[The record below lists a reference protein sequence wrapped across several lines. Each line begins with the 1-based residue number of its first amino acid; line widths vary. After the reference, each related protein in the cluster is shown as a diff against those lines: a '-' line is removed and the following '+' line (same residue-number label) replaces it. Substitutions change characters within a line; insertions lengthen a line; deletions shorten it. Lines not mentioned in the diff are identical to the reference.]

1 MSTVKQFQV
10 GSVTY
15 NVARASAIQQD
26 EVLSMLTS
34 AIVECLQRI
43 DANDLDDDDIMFN
56 FFTRM
61 PFEAKQKFDGLML
74 ARVFKHG
81 TDQAV
86 SSKDFDGAVLELNKL
101 RALVLKWNLE
111 PFFTYWASELR
122 KAQDNLEKKVSQTV

>member
-1 MSTVKQFQV
+1 MKFVEQFTVGGV
-10 GSVTY
+10 AY

-43 DANDLDDDDIMFN
+43 NPNDLDDDDIMFN

-61 PFEAKQKFDGLML
+61 PIEAKNKFDSLMMFK
-74 ARVFKHG
+74 VFKNG
-81 TDQAV
+81 TDQQVTA
-86 SSKDFDGAVLELNKL
+86 KDFDGAVLELNKL
-101 RALVLKWNLE
+101 RGLVLKWNLE
-111 PFFTYWASELR
+111 PFFTYWASELK

>member
-1 MSTVKQFQV
+1 MKFVEQFTVGGV
-10 GSVTY
+10 AY

-43 DANDLDDDDIMFN
+43 NPNDLDDDDIMFN

-61 PFEAKQKFDGLML
+61 PIEAKQKFDSLMMFK
-74 ARVFKHG
+74 VFKNG
-81 TDQAV
+81 TEQQVTA
-86 SSKDFDGAVLELNKL
+86 KDFDGAVLELNKL

-111 PFFTYWASELR
+111 PFFTYWASELKNAR
-122 KAQDNLEKKVSQTV
+122 DNLEKKVSQTV